1 MIRNSLGLWES
12 CPDEPKTFLIET
24 TTFYT
29 TTTSFTTT
37 TTTTTT
43 TTITLPT
50 TTTTTTTT
58 TSIITTTT
66 MPTTTTATSIVTTT
80 SMTSSTTITTEIRP
94 PSTRSSNQFPDIVSD
109 LQFSST
115 KAPLPRTSS
124 HLTVLEL
131 LEILNVSTQTEVTQ
145 FSPSSTT
152 GLTFTPTEATT
163 QEVTEDPN
171 DIEFQNFV
179 KNLLGFKEKAR
190 ETSTTESTRSEK
202 ITTPK
207 PSPTQKPFKPRK
219 PVKTPFPRKKLK
231 TTQATTSSTTKL
243 LTTTIHFSQSIS
255 TTTETIV
262 NDDDITEVTDYQVTE
277 LVNNDFTLDYIDNSD
292 RIADDPIRS
301 EGSVNDGGIISTIVL
316 AALFAF
322 AICAAG
328 LYVYTDQKRKRR
340 RQNEIKDLKYDQFE
354 VQIRQPRNPKIVTSS
369 DIYMNYY

>member
-1 MIRNSLGLWES
+1 MAIRNSLGFWES
-12 CPDEPKTFLIET
+12 CPNEPKTFLIET

-66 MPTTTTATSIVTTT
+66 MPTTTTATSIATTISIAT
-80 SMTSSTTITTEIRP
+80 STTRAITTETP
-94 PSTRSSNQFPDIVSD
+94 TRSMSNQFPDILSE
-109 LQFSST
+109 LESSST

-131 LEILNVSTQTEVTQ
+131 LEILNVPPETQITTV
-145 FSPSSTT
+145 SPSSTT
-152 GLTFTPTEATT
+152 PMTSMPTEATT

-171 DIEFQNFV
+171 DLEFQNFV

-190 ETSTTESTRSEK
+190 ETSTTPSPTLSP
-202 ITTPK
+202 TQT
-207 PSPTQKPFKPRK
+207 PSPTQKLLKPRK
-219 PVKTPFPRKKLK
+219 PVKTPFPRRKLK
-231 TTQATTSSTTKL
+231 TTQTTTSSTTKL
-243 LTTTIHFSQSIS
+243 ITTTALIS
-255 TTTETIV
+255 TTSTATV
-262 NDDDITEVTDYQVTE
+262 NDDVTDIKVSDYDVVVE
-277 LVNNDFTLDYIDNSD
+277 NDFALDYNDNSD
-292 RIADDPIRS
+292 RIDDDPIRS

>member
-1 MIRNSLGLWES
+1 MVIRNSLGFWES
-12 CPDEPKTFLIET
+12 CPNEPKTFLIET

-66 MPTTTTATSIVTTT
+66 MPTTTTATSIATTISIAT
-80 SMTSSTTITTEIRP
+80 STTRKITTETP
-94 PSTRSSNQFPDIVSD
+94 TRSISNQLPDVLSE
-109 LQFSST
+109 LESSST
-115 KAPLPRTSS
+115 KAPSPRTSS

-131 LEILNVSTQTEVTQ
+131 LEILNVPPETPMTTV
-145 FSPSSTT
+145 SPSSTT
-152 GLTFTPTEATT
+152 QMTSTPIEATT

-171 DIEFQNFV
+171 DLEFQNFV

-190 ETSTTESTRSEK
+190 ETSTTSSP
-202 ITTPK
+202 TPSPRK
-207 PSPTQKPFKPRK
+207 KSSPTQKPLKPRK

-231 TTQATTSSTTKL
+231 TTQATTISTTKL
-243 LTTTIHFSQSIS
+243 ITTTILIS
-255 TTTETIV
+255 TTSAAAV
-262 NDDDITEVTDYQVTE
+262 DDNDVTGIKVSDYDVTE
-277 LVNNDFTLDYIDNSD
+277 LVDNDFALDYNDNSD

>member
-1 MIRNSLGLWES
+1 M
-12 CPDEPKTFLIET
+12 
-24 TTFYT
+24 
-29 TTTSFTTT
+29 
-37 TTTTTT
+37 
-43 TTITLPT
+43 
-50 TTTTTTTT
+50 
-58 TSIITTTT
+58 
-66 MPTTTTATSIVTTT
+66 TTT
-80 SMTSSTTITTEIRP
+80 SMTSSTTIVTEIRP
-94 PSTRSSNQFPDIVSD
+94 PSTRSSSQFPDILSE
-109 LQFSST
+109 LEFSPT
-115 KAPLPRTSS
+115 KAPLPQTSS

-145 FSPSSTT
+145 VSASSTT
-152 GLTFTPTEATT
+152 GLASAPTEATT

-171 DIEFQNFV
+171 DVEFQNFV
-179 KNLLGFKEKAR
+179 KNLLGFKEKAK
-190 ETSTTESTRSEK
+190 ETSTTESTRPEK
-202 ITTPK
+202 IATPK

-243 LTTTIHFSQSIS
+243 LATMTHFSQSIL

-262 NDDDITEVTDYQVTE
+262 NADDNTDIKVTDYEVTE
-277 LVNNDFTLDYIDNSD
+277 LVNNDFALDYIDNSD

-301 EGSVNDGGIISTIVL
+301 EGSVNDGGIISSIVL

>member
-1 MIRNSLGLWES
+1 MAIRNSLGFWES
-12 CPDEPKTFLIET
+12 CPNEPKTFLIET

-37 TTTTTT
+37 TSTTTT

-66 MPTTTTATSIVTTT
+66 IPTTTTATSIVTTIT
-80 SMTSSTTITTEIRP
+80 TTIASSTSAITTET
-94 PSTRSSNQFPDIVSD
+94 PSRSMGNQFPDILSE
-109 LQFSST
+109 LESSST

-131 LEILNVSTQTEVTQ
+131 LEILNVPPETQITTI
-145 FSPSSTT
+145 SPSITT
-152 GLTFTPTEATT
+152 PMTSMPTEATT

-171 DIEFQNFV
+171 DLEFQNFV
-179 KNLLGFKEKAR
+179 KHLLGFKEKAR
-190 ETSTTESTRSEK
+190 ETSTTSSPTSPPRQKS
-202 ITTPK
+202 
-207 PSPTQKPFKPRK
+207 SPTQKPLKPRK

-243 LTTTIHFSQSIS
+243 IATTALIS
-255 TTTETIV
+255 TTSAAAV
-262 NDDDITEVTDYQVTE
+262 NDDDVTGIKVSDYDVTE
-277 LVNNDFTLDYIDNSD
+277 LVDNDFALDYNDNSD